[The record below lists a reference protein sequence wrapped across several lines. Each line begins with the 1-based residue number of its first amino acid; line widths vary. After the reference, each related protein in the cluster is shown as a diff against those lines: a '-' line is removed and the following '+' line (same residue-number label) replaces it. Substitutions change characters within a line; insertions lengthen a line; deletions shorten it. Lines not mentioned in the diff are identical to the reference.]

1 MADMSWT
8 NNPKIRNLDP
18 RKLTAL
24 IELMKQAEGK
34 PLDKVLP
41 LLMTT
46 NKRLQE
52 QNLMFNKEETDIMI
66 KLLTKNLSPKE
77 KMQFDMFRK
86 MMMTQRG
93 PAK

>member
-24 IELMKQAEGK
+24 IDLMKEAEGK

-46 NKRLQE
+46 NKKLQD
-52 QNLMFNKEETDIMI
+52 QNLMFNREETDIMI
-66 KLLTKNLSPKE
+66 ELLSRNLSPKE
-77 KMQFDMFRK
+77 KMQFEMFRK
-86 MMMTQRG
+86 MMAQQRG
-93 PAK
+93 PSK

>member
-66 KLLTKNLSPKE
+66 ELLTKNLSPKE
-77 KMQFDMFRK
+77 KTQFEMFRK
-86 MMMTQRG
+86 MMMAQRG
-93 PAK
+93 PSK